1 MRRRTLRA
9 SDAALDGIGVGV
21 GVGVGIGVGA
31 VVRVGSGFL
40 GSGSMATDD

>member
-9 SDAALDGIGVGV
+9 SDAALDGIGV